1 LLLWLFGAV
10 DPFTY
15 EGHIKKT
22 TAVVNLKGAVDIM
35 VSPLMLEALQ
45 RCVHCLHMIIVCY
58 TVASLH
64 AKFKFSVRIC
74 DLFGYCHYSSC

>member
-1 LLLWLFGAV
+1 MVVSVAV

-22 TAVVNLKGAVDIM
+22 SAVVNLKGAVDIM

-45 RCVHCLHMIIVCY
+45 RYVC
-58 TVASLH
+58 
-64 AKFKFSVRIC
+64 SVLSFTYGIFR
-74 DLFGYCHYSSC
+74 

>member
-1 LLLWLFGAV
+1 MHPLHVQYLVCVAV

-35 VSPLMLEALQ
+35 ISPLMLEALQ
-45 RCVHCLHMIIVCY
+45 RL
-58 TVASLH
+58 ASPCENM
-64 AKFKFSVRIC
+64 R
-74 DLFGYCHYSSC
+74 LFCFNEMQC